1 MSGRI
6 GLATR
11 EPTSAP
17 ACWTAAGDTAR
28 ASSALPALPLRVRPV
43 AAQHPLGA
51 GAARR
56 CAAHG
61 RLVPNESAAN
71 AAARQQWYERHTAEN
86 PSTPAPRWAVPLSS
100 RRSGA
105 RCLLGSAVAAPWE
118 WECPAPRRPATP
130 AARSALPALRPTA
143 VLACLRAS
151 RCRADARQN
160 RVLPDER
167 AAIELRQA
175 AGEGS
180 RAAQLRRCRGLPRF
194 LQCGADA
201 SLC

>member
-1 MSGRI
+1 MSARR

-11 EPTSAP
+11 TPTSAP
-17 ACWTAAGDTAR
+17 ACWTAKGGTAR

-51 GAARR
+51 GAPRR
-56 CAAHG
+56 CAAQG

-71 AAARQQWYERHTAEN
+71 AAARQQWRARQTAEN
-86 PSTPAPRWAVPLSS
+86 PGTPAPRWAVPLSS

-105 RCLLGSAVAAPWE
+105 RCLFGERGGSAVGVGVPCTSAP
-118 WECPAPRRPATP
+118 CDP

-151 RCRADARQN
+151 RCRADATQN
-160 RVLPDER
+160 RVLPAER
-167 AAIELRQA
+167 VAIELRQA

-180 RAAQLRRCRGLPRF
+180 RAAELRRCRGLPRC